1 MSSPPRTRTIKRSL
15 LAAVCVLAIA
25 SAATQPGRTRTAKHT
40 SELTR
45 PGPTTAIAQPKHN
58 PPSAPRGQPRAFAAA
73 VAGAYARYLANQ
85 LSARQ
90 LPGLTPQ
97 AMMMVRRSG
106 PLPARLHVTEVRRT
120 SLTGGGDSWTAH
132 LAMIDAHGR
141 QATTAQLVLAP
152 TGGGWMVVELV
163 GPDPDTLIAPT
174 PPALRPTGPPPAR
187 RAALG
192 FTQSFLDYTYG
203 HATARRLRDL
213 TPTLRAAIASNPP
226 QVPAAIRALHPRIAS
241 LALTPQHGAWLAEAN
256 VTDGQDT
263 YQVIS
268 LLHRLDRDWLA
279 FALRSAG

>member
-1 MSSPPRTRTIKRSL
+1 
-15 LAAVCVLAIA
+15 VLAIA
-25 SAATQPGRTRTAKHT
+25 SAAMQPGRTRTAKHT

-45 PGPTTAIAQPKHN
+45 PGPTAAIAQPKRN

-120 SLTGGGDSWTAH
+120 SLTGAGNSWTLHVA
-132 LAMIDAHGR
+132 IVDAHGR
-141 QATTAQLVLAP
+141 QATTAQIVLSPARSR
-152 TGGGWMVVELV
+152 WMVLELV
-163 GPDPDTLIAPT
+163 PPDPDTLIAPT
-174 PPALRPTGPPPAR
+174 PPALQPTGPPPAR

-192 FTQSFLDYTYG
+192 FTQSYLAYTYG
-203 HATARRLRDL
+203 HSTARQLRDL

-226 QVPAAIRALHPRIAS
+226 QVPAAIRTLHPRIAI
-241 LALTPQHGAWLAEAN
+241 LALTPQHGAWVAEAN

-263 YQVIS
+263 YQIIS

>member
-1 MSSPPRTRTIKRSL
+1 MSSPPRLRTIKRSL
-15 LAAVCVLAIA
+15 LAAVGVLAIA

-45 PGPTTAIAQPKHN
+45 PGPRTAIAQPKRN
-58 PPSAPRGQPRAFAAA
+58 PPSAARGQPRAFAAA
-73 VAGAYARYLANQ
+73 VARAYARYLANQ

-120 SLTGGGDSWTAH
+120 SLTGGGNSWTAH

-141 QATTAQLVLAP
+141 QTTTTQLVLTAAS
-152 TGGGWMVVELV
+152 GRWMVLELV
-163 GPDPDTLIAPT
+163 PPDPDTLIATT

-192 FTQSFLDYTYG
+192 FTQSFLAYTYG
-203 HATARRLRDL
+203 HATARQLRDL

-226 QVPAAIRALHPRIAS
+226 QVPAAIRALRPRIAS
-241 LALTPQHGAWLAEAN
+241 LALAPQHGAWLAEAN

>member
-15 LAAVCVLAIA
+15 LAGLCVLAV
-25 SAATQPGRTRTAKHT
+25 AAAAMQPGRTRTPEHAG
-40 SELTR
+40 ELTR
-45 PGPTTAIAQPKHN
+45 PGPTSAIAQPKRN

-90 LPGLTPQ
+90 LPGFTPQ

-106 PLPARLHVTEVRRT
+106 PLPARLHVTEVRLT
-120 SLTGGGDSWTAH
+120 SLTGGGNSWTAH
-132 LAMIDAHGR
+132 VAIVHAHGR
-141 QATTAQLVLAP
+141 QTTTTQLVLTAAS
-152 TGGGWMVVELV
+152 GRWMVLELV
-163 GPDPDTLIAPT
+163 PPDPDTLIAPT
-174 PPALRPTGPPPAR
+174 PPALGPTGPAPVR
-187 RAALG
+187 RAALE

-203 HATARRLRDL
+203 HATARQLRDL

-226 QVPAAIRALHPRIAS
+226 QVPAAIRALRPRIAS
-241 LALTPQHGAWLAEAN
+241 LTLTPQHGAWLAEAN

-263 YQVIS
+263 DQVIS

>member
-1 MSSPPRTRTIKRSL
+1 MSRPPRTRTIKRSL
-15 LAAVCVLAIA
+15 LAGLCVLAV
-25 SAATQPGRTRTAKHT
+25 AAAAMQPGRTRTPEHVGAA
-40 SELTR
+40 TR
-45 PGPTTAIAQPKHN
+45 PGPTTAIAQPKRN

-106 PLPARLHVTEVRRT
+106 PLPARLHVTEVRLT
-120 SLTGGGDSWTAH
+120 SLTGGGNSWTLHVA
-132 LAMIDAHGR
+132 IVDAHGR
-141 QATTAQLVLAP
+141 QTTTAQIVLTAANSR
-152 TGGGWMVVELV
+152 WMVLELV
-163 GPDPDTLIAPT
+163 PPDPDTLIAPT

-187 RAALG
+187 RAALE
-192 FTQSFLDYTYG
+192 FTQSFLAYTYG
-203 HATARRLRDL
+203 HATARQLRDL

-226 QVPAAIRALHPRIAS
+226 QVPAAIRALHPQIAS
-241 LALTPQHGAWLAEAN
+241 LALTPRHGAWLAEAN

-268 LLHRLDRDWLA
+268 FLHRLDRDWLA

>member
-1 MSSPPRTRTIKRSL
+1 MSRPARTRTIKRPL

-25 SAATQPGRTRTAKHT
+25 AAATQSGKTRTEKHIGAVGRTLPANV
-40 SELTR
+40 
-45 PGPTTAIAQPKHN
+45 IAQPSR
-58 PPSAPRGQPRAFAAA
+58 SALSAARGQPRAFAAA

-85 LSARQ
+85 LPARR

-97 AMMMVRRSG
+97 AMTMVRESG
-106 PLPARLHVTEVRRT
+106 PLPARLHATNGRLT
-120 SLTGGGDSWTAH
+120 SLTGGGDSWTAR
-132 LAMIDAHGR
+132 LVIIDARGR
-141 QATTAQLVLAP
+141 QTSTAQLVLTP

-163 GPDPDTLIAPT
+163 PPDPDTLIAPT

-187 RAALG
+187 RAALE
-192 FTQSFLDYTYG
+192 FTQSYLDYTYG

-226 QVPAAIRALHPRIAS
+226 QVPAAIRALHLRIAS

-263 YQVIS
+263 YQIIS
-268 LLHRLDRDWLA
+268 LLHRLDRGWLA

>member
-45 PGPTTAIAQPKHN
+45 PGPPTGIAQPKRN

-73 VAGAYARYLANQ
+73 VAGAYARYLADQ

-120 SLTGGGDSWTAH
+120 SLMLSDT
-132 LAMIDAHGR
+132 
-141 QATTAQLVLAP
+141 
-152 TGGGWMVVELV
+152 LV
-163 GPDPDTLIAPT
+163 GDRGAVW
-174 PPALRPTGPPPAR
+174 R
-187 RAALG
+187 
-192 FTQSFLDYTYG
+192 
-203 HATARRLRDL
+203 
-213 TPTLRAAIASNPP
+213 
-226 QVPAAIRALHPRIAS
+226 HP
-241 LALTPQHGAWLAEAN
+241 GW
-256 VTDGQDT
+256 
-263 YQVIS
+263 
-268 LLHRLDRDWLA
+268 
-279 FALRSAG
+279 